1 MKRCLLSALALAA
14 IASPASA
21 DRRVEKMNIPEE
33 HRMGEQTL
41 RLQGTGVGRATFL
54 RLKVF
59 LAALYT
65 ESPLRS
71 AQSLRE
77 AAGPLRMDFTFLR
90 RVDAHNNARAWDYHF
105 REFNDRPY
113 AESARD
119 LAVFKQSLGALHRG
133 TVQSFELTG
142 DQTRFYEGGVLKC
155 VIPGKGFQ
163 RSFLSIWASDKREQR
178 NLQKGLLGVL

>member
-1 MKRCLLSALALAA
+1 MRGLLLSALALSVF
-14 IASPASA
+14 ASSASA
-21 DRRVEKMNIPEE
+21 DRRVEKMDIPEE
-33 HRMGEQTL
+33 HRLGEHTL
-41 RLQGTGVGRATFL
+41 RLQGTGVGKATFL
-54 RLKVF
+54 GLKVF
-59 LAALYT
+59 VAALYT

-71 AQSLRE
+71 APSLRE

-113 AESARD
+113 PESARD
-119 LAVFKQSLGALHRG
+119 LATFKKSLGILQRG
-133 TVQSFELTG
+133 TVQTFELQG

-155 VIPGKGFQ
+155 VIPGRDFQ
-163 RSFLSIWASDKREQR
+163 RAFLSIWASDKREQR